1 MKTWVYIGVAL
12 SAIALLL
19 LMKKKAAAAGNV
31 DVPAN
36 TDMGG
41 AQFGVIDPSTW
52 D

>member
-1 MKTWVYIGVAL
+1 MKTWLYIGAGLVLLWLL
-12 SAIALLL
+12 S
-19 LMKKKAAAAGNV
+19 KKAKGTP

>member
-1 MKTWVYIGVAL
+1 MKTWLYVGAG
-12 SAIALLL
+12 LLL
-19 LMKKKAAAAGNV
+19 LLWLLKKKSASNP